1 MESYLSESLKS
12 RSHRQHVCEC
22 SDYRF
27 SCDRCLI
34 LCVLKIMRD
43 QVRKQAFSQRLL
55 HQPNVLALH
64 FVCLFFLISSQLW
77 VNIVNG
83 DIQDSTRSDLYE
95 YIVDFLTYCLDQEL
109 VWTHADWLLQKS
121 EEVCVS

>member
-1 MESYLSESLKS
+1 MK
-12 RSHRQHVCEC
+12 
-22 SDYRF
+22 
-27 SCDRCLI
+27 
-34 LCVLKIMRD
+34 
-43 QVRKQAFSQRLL
+43 
-55 HQPNVLALH
+55 
-64 FVCLFFLISSQLW
+64 
-77 VNIVNG
+77 IVNG